1 MQSTAAK
8 QTPSSPDLTLRAT
21 DELRELIAFGR
32 LSPGEQVRQEDLA
45 IRLGVSRSPLRE
57 ALRTLEQEG
66 LLLHEP
72 RRGYFVARLDP
83 DELSQV
89 YLMRELLER
98 ELLHSSRPP
107 AAADLAALR
116 TTNAEIEAAMR
127 DGSVVLM
134 LRANREFHFLV
145 FGLSPLTLVRREVE
159 RLWRLSEPYQATYLW
174 NPATR
179 ERIVA
184 EHEAIVDAL
193 ERGERKQS
201 MRLLALHREAAR
213 DELLQLMRAREAVP
227 ARPR

>member
-1 MQSTAAK
+1 MQSTAKTSPA
-8 QTPSSPDLTLRAT
+8 PDLTLRAT

-45 IRLGVSRSPLRE
+45 TRLGVSRSPLRE

-66 LLLHEP
+66 LLQHEP

-89 YLMRELLER
+89 YRMRELLER
-98 ELLHSSRPP
+98 ELLRASRSPSAVDLRRLRSS
-107 AAADLAALR
+107 
-116 TTNAEIEAAMR
+116 NVEIDAAMR
-127 DGSVVLM
+127 DGSVIRM
-134 LRANREFHFLV
+134 LRANRDFHFLV
-145 FGLSPLTLVRREVE
+145 FALSPLDLVCREVQ

-193 ERGERKQS
+193 ERGARKRS
-201 MRLLALHREAAR
+201 MRLLDLHREAAR
-213 DELLQLMRAREAVP
+213 TELLQLMRAREAVP